1 MEPALKQRV
10 VGAVVLVALAVI
22 FLPMLIKG
30 PAPESGVS
38 DVPLKLPDAPQGD
51 GAIQTR
57 ELPLVAP
64 GAAPASGVV
73 GMDASDAQ
81 PDDASVATTDT
92 AAAGTGLMPAATA
105 AGDYAVSFGR
115 YATAA
120 DADKVVAALRASQLT
135 GYQESITDNGRTLY
149 RVRIGPFATQAD
161 AEAARLRAA
170 HVRDDVSAKVV
181 VLNDAATASAAAPPV
196 SQPVAAPAAPVSKP
210 EPLAET
216 TPAAAKP
223 AAAKPVAPAPA
234 PKPAP
239 PPATTKPAT
248 TAATAASKPATPI
261 AAATKPS
268 EPAAASTGFA
278 VQLGAFSSAV
288 EANKLRDRARAAGLH
303 AFVES
308 VRTDKGVLSRVRV
321 GPVLTRAEAD
331 LLKAQ
336 VVAKLG
342 IGDAIV
348 KPHP

>member
-10 VGAVVLVALAVI
+10 VGAIVLVALAVI

-38 DVPLKLPDAPQGD
+38 DVPLELPDAPGGD
-51 GAIQTR
+51 FETR
-57 ELPLVAP
+57 ELPLVTP

-73 GMDASDAQ
+73 GMDAGAVQPEDAAAAATD
-81 PDDASVATTDT
+81 PDAPAGDAGMLPA
-92 AAAGTGLMPAATA
+92 AAAG
-105 AGDYAVSFGR
+105 GDYAVSFGR

-120 DADKVVAALRASQLT
+120 DAGRVVAALQNSQLP
-135 GYQESITDNGRTLY
+135 GYQETASDDGRTLY
-149 RVRIGPFATQAD
+149 RVRIGPYATRAD

-170 HVRDDVSAKVV
+170 HVRDDVGAKVV
-181 VLNDAATASAAAPPV
+181 ILDADPAGDARPTTDADTSAASARTD
-196 SQPVAAPAAPVSKP
+196 APADAKP
-210 EPLAET
+210 EPAQPAGTAKAKPTET
-216 TPAAAKP
+216 STAATKPAVTKPAVTKPADTKPATVAAKP
-223 AAAKPVAPAPA
+223 AAPPAPA
-234 PKPAP
+234 
-239 PPATTKPAT
+239 
-248 TAATAASKPATPI
+248 AAG
-261 AAATKPS
+261 
-268 EPAAASTGFA
+268 TGFA
-278 VQLGAFSSAV
+278 VQLGAFGNAD
-288 EANKLRDRARAAGLH
+288 EANKLRDRARAAGLR

-331 LLKAQ
+331 QLKAQ

>member
-38 DVPLKLPDAPQGD
+38 DVPLQLPDAPQGD
-51 GAIQTR
+51 GSVQTR
-57 ELPLVAP
+57 ELPLVTP
-64 GAAPASGVV
+64 SAAPSSGVV
-73 GMDASDAQ
+73 GMDASGAPSGDAAEPTQ
-81 PDDASVATTDT
+81 AEPASS
-92 AAAGTGLMPAATA
+92 GLMPPATA
-105 AGDYAVSFGR
+105 GGDYAVSFGR

-120 DADKVVAALRASQLT
+120 DADRVVAALGAAQLS
-135 GYQESITDNGRTLY
+135 GYQEATTDNGRTLY
-149 RVRIGPFATQAD
+149 RVRIGPFATQPE

-170 HVRDDVSAKVV
+170 QVRNDVSAKVV
-181 VLNDAATASAAAPPV
+181 VLNADENPARTTGTAASASQPLAAP
-196 SQPVAAPAAPVSKP
+196 SAPVSRT

-216 TPAAAKP
+216 RPPVAKP
-223 AAAKPVAPAPA
+223 AEPKPAERKPTESKPAAPA
-234 PKPAP
+234 PKPAVVAA
-239 PPATTKPAT
+239 PAKPT
-248 TAATAASKPATPI
+248 VI
-261 AAATKPS
+261 AAAAKPTL
-268 EPAAASTGFA
+268 PAAAATGFA
-278 VQLGAFSSAV
+278 VQLGAFSSAI
-288 EANKLRDRARAAGLH
+288 EANKLRDRARAAGLR

-331 LLKAQ
+331 LLKTQ

-342 IGDAIV
+342 IGDATV